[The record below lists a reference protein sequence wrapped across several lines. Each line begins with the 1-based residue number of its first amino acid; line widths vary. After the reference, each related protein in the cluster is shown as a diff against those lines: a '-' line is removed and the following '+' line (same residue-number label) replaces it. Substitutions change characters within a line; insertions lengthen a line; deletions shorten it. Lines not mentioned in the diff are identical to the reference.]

1 MQDIATGHHCIRGL
15 LLVTGDAFSNPWTAR
30 RTDPS
35 CTQRAPHRV
44 QNARRTGPITTTM
57 RTD

>member
-1 MQDIATGHHCIRGL
+1 MQDIATGPYCIRGL
-15 LLVTGDAFSNPWTAR
+15 LLVTGDAFSNRWTAR
-30 RTDPS
+30 WTEPS

-44 QNARRTGPITTTM
+44 QNARRTGPITTSM